1 MAIKANRVD
10 FRMVH
15 GQVGSMWVPTLGIT
29 KIIVISDEA
38 SKDTFIQ
45 KTMKLG
51 APVNVTVEVYDVE
64 KAMEQ
69 WNANQF
75 GTGKILVLFQYINE
89 AIRCY
94 RAGYPLK
101 SLNVANVPQSPQ
113 TTHLTKT
120 INLTKEDKEYLDE
133 LAAGGVRLFS
143 AGKPDERETDLTKPL
158 KKWKG

>member
-15 GQVGSMWVPTLGIT
+15 GQVGSMWVMSLNIT
-29 KIIVISDEA
+29 RIIVISDGA
-38 SKDTFIQ
+38 AQDTFIQ

-51 APVNVTVEVYDVE
+51 APPNVTIEVYSVE
-64 KAMEQ
+64 EAMEH
-69 WNANQF
+69 WRKDQF
-75 GTGKILVLFQYINE
+75 GKGNILVIFQYINE
-89 AIRCY
+89 AVRCY
-94 RAGYPLK
+94 KDGYPLK
-101 SLNVANVPQSPQ
+101 ALNVANVPQSAQ

-120 INLTKEDKEYLDE
+120 INLTKEDKAYLDE
-133 LAAGGVRLFS
+133 LAASGVRLFS